1 MFLFKRVI
9 RSLIFTVFSFLA
21 AASCLANIQYLTIG
35 TGDVSGIYYP
45 IGGALCNL
53 INQRQSQIHCEISTT
68 GGSLANV
75 SGIRSGSLDLGVIQ
89 SDWQYHAYKGTDL
102 YAKQGEFKNLRSLF
116 SIHVEP
122 FTVLARAD
130 ADINSFDDLQGKRVN
145 IGPPQSGLRAT
156 LQMLFTLYGWE
167 LSDFATSL
175 QLNST
180 EQVQALCSNQ
190 VDAIFYMVGHPNRLI
205 KDTLSACNA
214 KLVNV
219 SGEKISALINNS
231 NHYRKVVIP
240 GGTYRGSEQDIST
253 FGVAATIITTAKLND
268 DVVYQLVKSIF
279 ENHQQFIQLHPAFNG
294 LSKYGMVSDSLT
306 APLHAGAV
314 RYYQEVGLLKTE

>member
-1 MFLFKRVI
+1 MFLFKRVKHT
-9 RSLIFTVFSFLA
+9 LIFTVFSFLA
-21 AASCLANIQYLTIG
+21 VSTCFANRQYLTIG
-35 TGDVSGIYYP
+35 TGNVSGIYYP

-53 INQRQSQIHCEISTT
+53 TNKSQSQIHCEISTT
-68 GGSLANV
+68 TGSLANV
-75 SGIRSGSLDLGVIQ
+75 SGIRSGSLDLGIIQ
-89 SDWQYHAYKGTDL
+89 SDWQSHAYKGTEL
-102 YAKQGEFKNLRSLF
+102 YAKKGEFNNLRSLF

-130 ADINSFDDLQGKRVN
+130 ANINSFEDLQGKRVN
-145 IGPPQSGLRAT
+145 IGPPQSGLHAT
-156 LQMLFTLYGWE
+156 LQMLFALYGWQ
-167 LSDFATSL
+167 LSDFAMSL
-175 QLNST
+175 QLNSD
-180 EQVQALCSNQ
+180 EQVQAFCSNQ
-190 VDAIFYMVGHPNRLI
+190 VDAIFYIVGHPSRLI

-219 SGEKISALINNS
+219 AGEKISALINKS

-240 GGTYRGSEQDIST
+240 GGTYRGQAQDIST
-253 FGVAATIITTAKLND
+253 FAVAATIISTAKLND

-306 APLHAGAV
+306 APLHAGAI
-314 RYYQEVGLLKTE
+314 RYYKEVGLLKNQ